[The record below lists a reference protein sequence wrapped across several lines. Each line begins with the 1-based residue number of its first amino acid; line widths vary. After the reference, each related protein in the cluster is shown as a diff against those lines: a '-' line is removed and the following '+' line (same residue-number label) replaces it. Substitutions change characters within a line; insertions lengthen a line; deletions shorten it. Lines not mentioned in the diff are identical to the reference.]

1 MMRPVSRVTTG
12 RERDCAERWA
22 SMDNC
27 KTFRSSCHH
36 TCSPKLVGKR
46 EGIYCTDWLAHTP
59 SATWCA
65 RPDRDEERGPV
76 QLTQSVAS
84 FAWLR
89 AACCELQLWRLL
101 GKPMA
106 YRFFIWYR
114 RCDAIRRVVVWSH
127 NLPIDGRRRRVTAW
141 AEFLIVGG
149 REGDEV
155 GAG

>member
-1 MMRPVSRVTTG
+1 
-12 RERDCAERWA
+12 
-22 SMDNC
+22 
-27 KTFRSSCHH
+27 
-36 TCSPKLVGKR
+36 
-46 EGIYCTDWLAHTP
+46 
-59 SATWCA
+59 
-65 RPDRDEERGPV
+65 
-76 QLTQSVAS
+76 
-84 FAWLR
+84 
-89 AACCELQLWRLL
+89 
-101 GKPMA
+101 MA